1 MLKLKN
7 CLGLCLILLLVCGC
21 DALPFIDLPIN
32 TRTPLPSPS
41 AEINATTTPTA
52 IVLESFTP
60 DPTQTLPLFM
70 STATETP
77 TPVLA
82 PRFQVQEGNPLYLE
96 NFVHQADGCKWM
108 GIAGQVFDESG
119 QAIIDLMIISGNAAL
134 GKTSELAAI
143 TGLAPGY
150 GPGGYEMRFSD
161 TPFESNDI
169 YWVQIFNSDGQPL
182 SDPFFFN
189 TTNACDQNLIL
200 INFVPAVN

>member
-1 MLKLKN
+1 M
-7 CLGLCLILLLVCGC
+7 LLLVCGC
-21 DALPFIDLPIN
+21 DALPYVNFPIN

-41 AEINATTTPTA
+41 AEINATATPTNV
-52 IVLESFTP
+52 VLESSTP
-60 DPTQTLPLFM
+60 DLTQTLPQVI

-77 TPVLA
+77 SPVLP
-82 PRFQVQEGNPLYLE
+82 PRYQVQEGNPLYLE

-119 QAIIDLMIISGNAAL
+119 QAIIDLMVTLGNAEL

-150 GPGGYEMRFSD
+150 GPGGYEIKFSD
-161 TPFESNDI
+161 MTFESNGI
-169 YWVQIFNSDGQPL
+169 YWVQIYNSDGQPL

-189 TTNACDQNLIL
+189 TIHACYQNLIL